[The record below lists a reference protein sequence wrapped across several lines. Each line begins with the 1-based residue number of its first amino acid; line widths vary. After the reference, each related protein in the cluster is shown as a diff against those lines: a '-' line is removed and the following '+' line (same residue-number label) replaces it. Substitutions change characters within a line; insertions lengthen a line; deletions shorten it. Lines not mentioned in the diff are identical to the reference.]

1 MDLGV
6 MGWLLFMIWNIFYI
20 LMNESQPDN
29 SDGDEFEGLTIEKV
43 EQLKRSQL
51 QIKSTF
57 DWLKSR

>member
-1 MDLGV
+1 
-6 MGWLLFMIWNIFYI
+6 MIWNIFYI

>member
-1 MDLGV
+1 
-6 MGWLLFMIWNIFYI
+6 
-20 LMNESQPDN
+20 MNESQPDN